1 MTENN
6 RTLPRGRQAV
16 KMYGMRNSFKLMCF
30 AARKGME

>member
-6 RTLPRGRQAV
+6 RTLADRRKAAE
-16 KMYGMRNSFKLMCF
+16 MYGMRNSFKLMCF